1 MRSTLLLL
9 SSTALTAAQL
19 TAGIDKRQVACLDPS
34 FIPCGQSSGSSG
46 GSSGGSSSGSSGSS
60 SGGSSD
66 GSSGGSSGDVSSS
79 PQYPSGGAGAAML
92 QQGFENAGGLA
103 RRDLG
108 IRQVTEL
115 CCSPTVQCRILTDG
129 NIPFCYV
136 SFLISGDLSCKNL
149 C

>member
-1 MRSTLLLL
+1 MRLTLLLL
-9 SSTALTAAQL
+9 SSTALIAAQL
-19 TAGIDKRQVACLDPS
+19 TGGIDKRQVACLDPS
-34 FIPCGQSSGSSG
+34 FIPCGQSSSSSG

-136 SFLISGDLSCKNL
+136 SFLISGDLSCKIL